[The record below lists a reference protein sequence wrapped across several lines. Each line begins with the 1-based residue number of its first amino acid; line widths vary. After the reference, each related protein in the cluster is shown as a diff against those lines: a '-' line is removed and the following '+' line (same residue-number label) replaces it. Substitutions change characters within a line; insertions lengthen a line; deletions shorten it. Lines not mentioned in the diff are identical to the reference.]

1 VARCPPIECCTA
13 DDFEAARNLQNEWT
27 ELAKKDEGLIKDSR
41 VSLASCLYVVLKGR
55 ETKETSFPPPPPPSS
70 PGVQVPITADII
82 QAYECP
88 ILKGFFQDVTNMFQS
103 SKAHDW
109 FQRLFRDE
117 NAAEQAFGCF
127 KTLEANFIVGI
138 MLFKKLKKIMRELK
152 DKKFLT
158 AAEVSELTY
167 PCWVLFL
174 ILSRHMMQEGKCM
187 DIFPCFKMLVACLR
201 ATLLCVLPKV
211 SAGGSFARRK
221 EDKQTLSNQIMQTAC
236 LTGDVVDLLG
246 REVEEIEEA
255 TEKLLESESS
265 WEGRGLKEWIKL
277 LDKTLTAHLALQP
290 LNLLDCRLLALRE
303 DLVDIEPSQ
312 ASGRAGSN
320 SDQDVSDARTVSSNA
335 PSSPSKAQ
343 SLHGEARTSSDP
355 IFRTPER
362 PVKHAKM
369 SDPPP
374 TPVSQ
379 AQEDHVWFSRFLMGE
394 GVEPDARLTGFLEAC
409 TPPAGEKIRKSL
421 AMLMDKLG
429 MQKEQRDLATRMC
442 WKILRTICMREE
454 ERKKL
459 SSLSVMLHEEAL
471 LKGIVAFTCEIVSFL
486 NFSSSLHLSFIL
498 EKVDISEFE
507 LLVFIENF
515 LYLMEVKKFRL
526 SYGINHHVRDI
537 QNRIVESEGWKR
549 GSPLLRY
556 LQKEELAEAFARSL
570 NDFNQNKHS
579 VPESPMRVSAHRSSS
594 KKQEVANSAA
604 AQEAE
609 ALQIRVSERQLSAF
623 AGRLWVRAV
632 EVLECM
638 YRHLRSSGMTSKSFN
653 RAYAVMKRILETP
666 SARTLMIDR
675 NLHQIIL
682 CVLFGACKSEG
693 ELNVTFKV
701 LVCQHKAAYNTQDSD
716 RLYWNVLLDENK
728 LGNIIEFY
736 NQKIVPT
743 CKEFVQSDIHDFS
756 STTPPSSPFSV
767 KKYVRRNV
775 TISPMLQDRVIS
787 ISMSPRTNRL
797 MTYESSNGVLREE
810 EDEASKRNKR
820 QKPMEKDVER

>member
-1 VARCPPIECCTA
+1 MVVNCAVWNTYFGFCGDRHGGGRNRGGRGRDRRQRRAGRGPMEKSGVARCPPIECCTA

-27 ELAKKDEGLIKDSR
+27 ELAKKVLLVLILNLASWPYSRSVEQDEGLIKDSR

-246 REVEEIEEA
+246 REVEEIEKA

-570 NDFNQNKHS
+570 NDFNQVGLNLVVIVLAVDFCNTVICLLMHSYLVPCLLPMFVPEPQLEQNKHS

-609 ALQIRVSERQLSAF
+609 ALQIRV
-623 AGRLWVRAV
+623 
-632 EVLECM
+632 
-638 YRHLRSSGMTSKSFN
+638 
-653 RAYAVMKRILETP
+653 
-666 SARTLMIDR
+666 
-675 NLHQIIL
+675 
-682 CVLFGACKSEG
+682 
-693 ELNVTFKV
+693 VT
-701 LVCQHKAAYNTQDSD
+701 
-716 RLYWNVLLDENK
+716 
-728 LGNIIEFY
+728 
-736 NQKIVPT
+736 
-743 CKEFVQSDIHDFS
+743 
-756 STTPPSSPFSV
+756 
-767 KKYVRRNV
+767 
-775 TISPMLQDRVIS
+775 
-787 ISMSPRTNRL
+787 
-797 MTYESSNGVLREE
+797 
-810 EDEASKRNKR
+810 
-820 QKPMEKDVER
+820 